1 MITILGGDRRD
12 ALMCGA
18 RELLDELQVSGQ
30 FCFPYIYIYL
40 TFSQKLKMHEIM
52 FKMKCI

>member
-30 FCFPYIYIYL
+30 FCFPYIYIL
-40 TFSQKLKMHEIM
+40 DVSQKLKLNESML
-52 FKMKCI
+52 